1 MALNPFIGL
10 MGVAPAETG
19 AHSTSPP
26 RYCGGNIDCKELGR
40 GSTLFLPIS
49 VEGALFSIGDGHAA
63 QGDGEVSGTAIECPM
78 DLVDI
83 TLTVRDD
90 IKLSMPR
97 AKTPAGWI
105 AFGFNEDLNLAAAE
119 ALNGIVEWLQEM
131 YKLGKAEAL
140 ALSSA
145 VVDLRVTQIVN
156 GVKGVHAVL
165 PHGRSDRKYSKGLL
179 PNCGKQ
185 AFCYLIMI
193 IIAFLFMYK
202 RTGEFNC
209 LLSIAFF

>member
-1 MALNPFIGL
+1 MQGTWQRKHFVFADF
-10 MGVAPAETG
+10 
-19 AHSTSPP
+19 
-26 RYCGGNIDCKELGR
+26 CGRC
-40 GSTLFLPIS
+40 
-49 VEGALFSIGDGHAA
+49 AFSIGDGHAA

-119 ALNGIVEWLQEM
+119 ALKGIVEWIQEM

-156 GVKGVHAVL
+156 GVKESTLSFRMGQ
-165 PHGRSDRKYSKGLL
+165 SDKIESKGLF
-179 PNCGKQ
+179 PNCGEQ
-185 AFCYLIMI
+185 AFYYLLMI
-193 IIAFLFMYK
+193 IIAFLFLYK
-202 RTGEFNC
+202 RTGEFDC
-209 LLSIAFF
+209 FLGIAFF